1 MPPLR
6 PEGQEFEERTQFDY
20 MERSPRIQV
29 QNSVTVLVRVRKRA
43 QREGERG
50 TTIEV
55 DEEVRRKLRVV
66 GQASFCVSGRFA

>member
-1 MPPLR
+1 
-6 PEGQEFEERTQFDY
+6 